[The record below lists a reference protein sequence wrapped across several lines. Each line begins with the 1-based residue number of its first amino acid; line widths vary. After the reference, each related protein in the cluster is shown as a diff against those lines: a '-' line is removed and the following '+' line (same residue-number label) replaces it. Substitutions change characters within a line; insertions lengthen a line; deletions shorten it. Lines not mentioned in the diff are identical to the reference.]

1 LSDVAVSS
9 NEKSL
14 HYVLLIGV
22 FLVSVIK
29 CQLQPAAYER
39 TQLN

>member
-1 LSDVAVSS
+1 MK
-9 NEKSL
+9 KSL
-14 HYVLLIGV
+14 HCVLLIGV

-39 TQLN
+39 TRLN